1 MPNIVISNTTPIIT
15 LLGIERLE
23 LLKDLYTEIMIPTAV
38 AKEIEAGKD
47 KNAYIDLKQLD
58 WIKIQEVKD
67 KTLFDYLLNDLDEG
81 EAAVIALAQELV
93 ADLLIIDEKLAR
105 KYAQLKGFTC
115 VGTLSILLKAKE
127 KGLIA
132 HLKPLLAQ
140 MQTNGIWLAETLIAQ
155 ILTQANEN

>member
-1 MPNIVISNTTPIIT
+1 
-15 LLGIERLE
+15 
-23 LLKDLYTEIMIPTAV
+23 MIPTAV

-67 KTLFDYLLNDLDEG
+67 KTLFDYLLNDLDEC

>member
-1 MPNIVISNTTPIIT
+1 
-15 LLGIERLE
+15 
-23 LLKDLYTEIMIPTAV
+23 
-38 AKEIEAGKD
+38 
-47 KNAYIDLKQLD
+47 LD

-67 KTLFDYLLNDLDEG
+67 KTLFDYLLNDLDEC